1 MTALPARVASAET
14 APAARRTPSRRGK
27 AAETLGA
34 YAMAAP
40 GILLMSVF
48 VLVPIGYGFWISLH
62 NFDGVNPMEW
72 VGSRNY
78 AAIMRD
84 PNFTGSLTNTL
95 AFAAMVV
102 IGKNLLGFAIAWLI
116 NRQFRAAKAVRTL
129 LFLPVTLN
137 ILVVGTFWT
146 FFLALDN
153 GLLNEGLRAVG
164 LGGLAQA
171 WLSDPT
177 FALPAVAL
185 IEIWRWLP
193 LHILIYLAG
202 LQELPPEVD
211 EAASLDGVGPF
222 RRIAQITLPML
233 KPIIFV
239 NVIISLTGAFVRSF
253 ELIWVMTKATAGTNV
268 VLTAMYTEAFQY
280 ARFGRAAAMGFALFV
295 ITAVVAGL
303 YVRLSKAGSED

>member
-1 MTALPARVASAET
+1 MTALPALPATDEAPPAPRTNGSRSRKVAEAV
-14 APAARRTPSRRGK
+14 
-27 AAETLGA
+27 GA
-34 YAMAAP
+34 YAMVAP
-40 GILLMSVF
+40 GILLMGVF
-48 VLVPIGYGFWISLH
+48 VIVPIAYGFWISLH
-62 NFDGVNPMEW
+62 SFDGVNPMEW

-78 AAIMRD
+78 QAIMRD

-102 IGKNLLGFAIAWLI
+102 IGKNVLGFAVAWLI
-116 NRQFRAAKAVRTL
+116 NRQFRAAKAVRTV

-153 GLLNEGLRAVG
+153 GLLNQGLRAIG
-164 LGGLAQA
+164 LDGLAQA

-177 FALPAVAL
+177 FALPTVAM

-202 LQELPPEVD
+202 MQELPREVD
-211 EAASLDGVGPF
+211 EAASLDGVKPL
-222 RRIAQITLPML
+222 RRVFQITLPML

-253 ELIWVMTKATAGTNV
+253 ELIWVMTKATADTNV
-268 VLTAMYTEAFQY
+268 VLTAMFTEAFQY
-280 ARFGRAAAMGFALFV
+280 ARFGRAAAMGFALFI